1 MKKRYIGMAWPSDG
15 LNDSEYWKLLP
26 KNYELLISRYKVSG
40 SLTPTTLKKEA
51 NLNHIS
57 KSIEKL
63 NLAKLDI
70 IILCDFASSVLIK
83 DYVTKSEN
91 YFSNKFNTPCINIV
105 SSTINF
111 INKRKKNISIIS
123 PYNKKITSN
132 FINLL
137 PNKNNIKSVV
147 NLSFSSELEIEN
159 KYKNFDVLNINKKQS
174 DLLFIGGGVS
184 ISHFIKNYEKK
195 YGYKV
200 YSSPLI
206 LIKDVLSRLKK

>member
-1 MKKRYIGMAWPSDG
+1 M
-15 LNDSEYWKLLP
+15 
-26 KNYELLISRYKVSG
+26 
-40 SLTPTTLKKEA
+40 
-51 NLNHIS
+51 
-57 KSIEKL
+57 
-63 NLAKLDI
+63 
-70 IILCDFASSVLIK
+70 
-83 DYVTKSEN
+83 
-91 YFSNKFNTPCINIV
+91 
-105 SSTINF
+105 
-111 INKRKKNISIIS
+111 
-123 PYNKKITSN
+123 
-132 FINLL
+132 

-195 YGYKV
+195 NGYKV